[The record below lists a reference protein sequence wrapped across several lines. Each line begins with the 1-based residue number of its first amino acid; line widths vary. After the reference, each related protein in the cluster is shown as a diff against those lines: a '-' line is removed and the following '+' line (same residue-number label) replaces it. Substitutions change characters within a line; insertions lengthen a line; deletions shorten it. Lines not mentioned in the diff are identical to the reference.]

1 MNEDKDS
8 LELTLQE
15 LAQDKQDVVSQE
27 AREAKERY
35 DELKD
40 RLDDPALID
49 EDDVD
54 FHESMIDIDSFN
66 DNVKLLLAVFKNS
79 KFDEFIYLLGK
90 PQKLFMI
97 HCFWAS
103 SRVLGLLWVLFWFFR
118 LLFMY
123 LVDQRCSLCYVRR
136 LCFHGF
142 IQRF

>member
-1 MNEDKDS
+1 MNEDKDP
-8 LELTLQE
+8 LEITIQD

-27 AREAKERY
+27 ARQAKERY

-40 RLDDPALID
+40 RLDDPSLID
-49 EDDVD
+49 DDDVD

-97 HCFWAS
+97 HCLLGFFKGVGFTVGVIL
-103 SRVLGLLWVLFWFFR
+103 VLSIIIYVFGGPTLLA
-118 LLFMY
+118 LL
-123 LVDQRCSLCYVRR
+123 R
-136 LCFHGF
+136 
-142 IQRF
+142 

>member
-1 MNEDKDS
+1 MRIKT

-54 FHESMIDIDSFN
+54 FLD
-66 DNVKLLLAVFKNS
+66 L
-79 KFDEFIYLLGK
+79 
-90 PQKLFMI
+90 
-97 HCFWAS
+97 
-103 SRVLGLLWVLFWFFR
+103 
-118 LLFMY
+118 
-123 LVDQRCSLCYVRR
+123 
-136 LCFHGF
+136 
-142 IQRF
+142 